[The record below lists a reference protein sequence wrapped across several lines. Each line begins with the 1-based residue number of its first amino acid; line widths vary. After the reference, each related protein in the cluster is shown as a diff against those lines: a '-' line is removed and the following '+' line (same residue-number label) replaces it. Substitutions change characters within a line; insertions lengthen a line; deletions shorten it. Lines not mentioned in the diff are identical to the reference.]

1 MTININLIAGRRA
14 QRLRIAKLARFSAY
28 GVVGLVVA
36 LIMVYA
42 WLSIAVTMLTG
53 EIREVEA
60 KLNSPQL
67 VRALNRITFL
77 ESQASVLRPRVKLLQ
92 QVQQSQKDWGQVLQ
106 DLSDVIPNDVWLTS
120 VASRREQ
127 EEQKLIIGGS
137 ALSQAAVGNFMLNL
151 KAARWC
157 GLPALGYTQ
166 TVRLQGTP
174 VVNFEVT
181 VPLQKP
187 IGSEIQ

>member
-1 MTININLIAGRRA
+1 MININLIASRRA

-28 GVVGLVVA
+28 GMIGLVVGV
-36 LIMVYA
+36 IMVYA
-42 WLSIAVTMLTG
+42 WLSIAVTMVGG

-60 KLNSPQL
+60 HLKSPQL
-67 VRALNRITFL
+67 LKALDRITFL
-77 ESQASVLRPRVKLLQ
+77 ESQSSVLRPRVKLLK

-106 DLSDVIPNDVWLTS
+106 DLSDVIPDDVWLTR
-120 VASRREQ
+120 VGSRREQ
-127 EEQKLIIGGS
+127 EEQKLVIGGS

-157 GLPALGYTQ
+157 GVPGLGYTQ
-166 TVRLQGTP
+166 TVHMLDTR
-174 VVNFEVT
+174 VVNFEIT